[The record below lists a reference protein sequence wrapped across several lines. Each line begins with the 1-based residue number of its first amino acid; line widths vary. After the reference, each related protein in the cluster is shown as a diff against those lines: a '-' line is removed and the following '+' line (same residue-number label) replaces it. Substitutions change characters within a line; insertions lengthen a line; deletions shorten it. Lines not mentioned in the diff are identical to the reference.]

1 LKDEKLKDKITDDER
16 AKVSKEVEEI
26 VKWME
31 MN

>member
-16 AKVSKEVEEI
+16 TNVTKEVEEI